1 MTSGP
6 EQAPDRTPHRGFRRL
21 LLVYPKRFRDRF
33 AVGMQYAFANR
44 LRDVRRDG
52 KGAVAVFW
60 LRSIW
65 QVLYLG
71 IGERLRVWWISVL
84 GTLTRPSW
92 SAPINRDRNT
102 ESMGTKLMRSI
113 ERVRQDLLYAL
124 RALAKRP
131 GMAGLAIVT
140 FALGIAASSALFS
153 VIDSVLLRPLPYPN
167 PEEIV
172 SIYPTTPE
180 LRGHPTMGWMADRAT
195 FSWPE
200 FADVR
205 EHQQAF
211 SDVAAFSYSALTVFG
226 DGPPERITVG
236 LATYELFTILGAVP
250 LHGRLFNA
258 DDNNR
263 TGERVLML
271 QEDYWRSR
279 FAADPAIVGSEIRI
293 DDQPF
298 TVVGVLPSTFR
309 WTGFE
314 SVSGWIPMAGT
325 AADGNRGN
333 HNINGAIA
341 RLAPGMTMTR
351 AQEDLARVIVETNPP
366 DHGQHGASVF
376 PRHQDETRRVR
387 PPLIV
392 LMVASF
398 VLLAVACGNVA
409 ALLLGA
415 GIERNRELA
424 VRGALGASRGRIAQQ
439 LLTETLVIAGLGAAL
454 GIGLAAA
461 STNLL
466 LSFAPDNI
474 PRIGEATL
482 NVRVVAFAVLV
493 SLGSG
498 VLFGLI
504 PALSLSR
511 TDLAKSLQSSRGA
524 VEGRT
529 RLQAVVVA
537 GELTLATVLLV
548 SGALLSR
555 TLVALNGVDVGF
567 EPEGLLSVGIA
578 TPYQRFG
585 GEENR
590 AALDA
595 YFQRIVDEA
604 SSIPGV
610 LGVAV
615 TSHVALSNYRGNN
628 NVHPEGWDETS
639 GGEVLVA
646 ERRFVSVNYFDVMQI
661 PIVEGRA
668 FDVTDDR
675 ADAPPSVIISESL
688 ARRAWPRETA
698 LGKQFGFWGGDYTVV
713 GVARDLRDE
722 SVDTAT
728 ELAFYAPL
736 RQMRAQTG
744 ALLIRTDGD
753 PMSIVPTLR
762 ERVFALHPD
771 LPVTSTVPM
780 LERMGD
786 SVGAQRYRARL
797 MAVFAGMAGLFA
809 FMGIYGITARSVA
822 RRTREMGIRVALGA
836 ERTQVMRLV
845 LRQGVRLS
853 AIGVLAGIVV
863 SLLTGRLIESML
875 FGVSTS
881 DPLTLGGIAALVVG
895 ASVLASLPPAYRA
908 TRVDP
913 MVALRNE

>member
-1 MTSGP
+1 MTP
-6 EQAPDRTPHRGFRRL
+6 ERQRAPTGTLHPLFGRML
-21 LLVYPKRFRDRF
+21 LLYPRRFRERF
-33 AVGMQYAFANR
+33 GAGMQYAFANR
-44 LRDVRRDG
+44 LHEVRRRG
-52 KGAVAVFW
+52 NGAVTVFW

-65 QVLYLG
+65 HVLYLG
-71 IGERLRVWWISVL
+71 IGERLRGWWTSI
-84 GTLTRPSW
+84 LTARQRTAGPS
-92 SAPINRDRNT
+92 PTNRDRHPA
-102 ESMGTKLMRSI
+102 SMGTRLMRSI
-113 ERVRQDLLYAL
+113 DRVRHDLLYAV

-172 SIYPTTPE
+172 SIYPTTPA
-180 LRGHPTMGWMADRAT
+180 LRDHPTMGWMAERAT

-211 SDVAAFSYSALTVFG
+211 TDVAAFSRSALTVFG
-226 DGPPERITVG
+226 DGPPERISVG

-258 DDNNR
+258 DDNNG
-263 TGERVLML
+263 TGQRVLLL

-279 FAADPAIVGSEIRI
+279 FAANPAVVGTEIRV

-298 TVVGVLPSTFR
+298 TVVGVLPSTFQ
-309 WTGFE
+309 WTGLR
-314 SVSGWIPMAGT
+314 SVRGWIPMAGT
-325 AADGNRGN
+325 AADGNRDN
-333 HNINGAIA
+333 HSIGGVIA
-341 RLAPGMTMTR
+341 RLAPGISVER
-351 AQEDLARVIVETNPP
+351 AREDLARVIVETNPP
-366 DHGQHGASVF
+366 DHGEHGASVF

-387 PPLIV
+387 QPLIV
-392 LMVASF
+392 LIVASF

-409 ALLLGA
+409 AILLGA

-439 LLTETLVIAGLGAAL
+439 LLTETLVIAALGAAL

-461 STNLL
+461 STTVL

-482 NVRVVAFAVLV
+482 NVRVVGFAILV

-511 TDLAKSLQSSRGA
+511 TDVSQSLHSSRGA

-567 EPEGLLSVGIA
+567 EPEGLLSVFVA
-578 TPYQRFG
+578 TPYQRFSG
-585 GEENR
+585 DENR
-590 AALDA
+590 AGLDQ
-595 YFQRIVDEA
+595 YFQQITDEA

-615 TSHVALSNYRGNN
+615 TSHVPLSGYRGNN
-628 NVHPEGWDETS
+628 NVHPEGWDEST

-646 ERRFVSVNYFDVMQI
+646 ERRFVSVNVFDVMQI
-661 PIVEGRA
+661 SIVEGRA

-675 ADAPPSVIISESL
+675 ADAPPTVIISESL

-698 LGKQFGFWGGDYTVV
+698 VGKRFGFWGRETTVV

-728 ELAFYAPL
+728 EFAFYAPQ
-736 RQMRAQTG
+736 RQMGAQSG
-744 ALLIRTDGD
+744 ALVIRVDGD

-762 ERVFALHPD
+762 ERLFAIHPD
-771 LPVTSTVPM
+771 LPIISTVPL

-809 FMGIYGITARSVA
+809 FMGIYGITTRSVA
-822 RRTREMGIRVALGA
+822 RRTHEMGIRVALGA
-836 ERTQVMRLV
+836 ERTQVMRLM
-845 LRQGVRLS
+845 LRQGIRLA

-863 SLLTGRLIESML
+863 SVLTGRLIESML
-875 FGVSTS
+875 FGVSAS
-881 DPLTLGGIAALVVG
+881 DPLTLAGIAVLVVG

-913 MVALRNE
+913 MVALRTE